1 MFQQNYKNKYLK
13 YKSKYLDLK
22 YGGTNYYSDYF
33 GDLGDLNNN
42 LNDEEKKY
50 YYSDIYN
57 FPEESQSV
65 EIKNRNKFIKKI
77 KLKIKLE
84 EDLLNEFRK
93 LVEDAKD
100 KNLYQGAITSTIQST
115 QKKIIRINIELQYIR
130 TNYYNYNNLSSFEQ
144 EQLIEEELDNQLLIK
159 FKNRTIEDL
168 KSFDK
173 NTIVELKSF
182 DDGTIK
188 QIENRILKRQEI
200 KEKKERVSKFFVK
213 LFNNFK
219 ENDNCFKT
227 GTIVFEDNNNKL
239 YNLLT
244 FGIISEEKNCKLG
257 DPISQQNYFI
267 YKYKDVFKN
276 KEVKS
281 NDKCFEEGFIGS
293 LEYIR
298 GCRNKMCLTLEL
310 TFNQGVNNLCDD
322 ELKEEILRSCV
333 YYTFKYND
341 KQYVFLKLLKKI
353 ETKYLEIYDRNEVPT
368 KNKYPSEQK
377 DNNYYQKLNENLN
390 NIKNIKYYNDK
401 LRTGDEMFI
410 TEELKNYCMNF
421 ETNEE
426 ENNADSEVS
435 EVFTSEISEEDQ
447 EEDQEEKSNSL
458 SSSPSS
464 SPSSSKKSRNQNER
478 RRKKKAQ
485 KI

>member
-22 YGGTNYYSDYF
+22 YGGKNYF

-42 LNDEEKKY
+42 LNEKERIY

-57 FPEESQSV
+57 FSEESQSV
-65 EIKNRNKFIKKI
+65 EIKNRNKFIEKI

-84 EDLLNEFRK
+84 EDLSNEFMK
-93 LVEDAKD
+93 LADDAKD
-100 KNLYQGAITSTIQST
+100 KNFNQGLITSTIQST

-219 ENDNCFKT
+219 INDNCFKS
-227 GTIVFEDNNNKL
+227 GTLVFEDNNNKL

-368 KNKYPSEQK
+368 KNEYPSKQK
-377 DNNYYQKLNENLN
+377 DNNYYEKLNENLN
-390 NIKNIKYYNDK
+390 NKESINNYNKN

-426 ENNADSEVS
+426 ENNADSED
-435 EVFTSEISEEDQ
+435 FTSEISEEDQ

>member
-22 YGGTNYYSDYF
+22 YGGKNYF

-42 LNDEEKKY
+42 LNEEERTY

-57 FPEESQSV
+57 FPKESQSV
-65 EIKNRNKFIKKI
+65 EIKNRRKFIEKI
-77 KLKIKLE
+77 KLKKKLE
-84 EDLLNEFRK
+84 EDLSNEFIK
-93 LVEDAKD
+93 LADDAKD
-100 KNLYQGAITSTIQST
+100 KNLNQGLIKSTIQST

-159 FKNRTIEDL
+159 FRDRTIEDL

-173 NTIVELKSF
+173 NTIVELKTF

-188 QIENRILKRQEI
+188 QIKNRILKRQEI

-257 DPISQQNYFI
+257 DPIAQQNYFI
-267 YKYKDVFKN
+267 NKYKDVFKN

-310 TFNQGVNNLCDD
+310 TFNQDINNLCDD
-322 ELKEEILRSCV
+322 KLEEKILRSCV

-353 ETKYLEIYDRNEVPT
+353 ETKYLETYDRNEVPT

-390 NIKNIKYYNDK
+390 NKESINNYNDN

-435 EVFTSEISEEDQ
+435 SVFTSDISEEES
-447 EEDQEEKSNSL
+447 EEI
-458 SSSPSS
+458 SSDST
-464 SPSSSKKSRNQNER
+464 KRRNTQTD
-478 RRKKKAQ
+478 RRKKRR
-485 KI
+485 KINREAREAREAREVQARI